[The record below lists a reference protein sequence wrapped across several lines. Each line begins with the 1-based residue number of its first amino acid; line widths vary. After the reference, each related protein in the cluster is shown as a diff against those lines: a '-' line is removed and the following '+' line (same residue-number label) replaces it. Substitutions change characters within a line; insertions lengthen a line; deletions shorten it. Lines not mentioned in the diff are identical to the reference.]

1 MLTFSVLGYAGFFRF
16 NELVQLGRCDFQFE
30 DSFMRIFVHRS
41 KTDVYRDGAWVVIA
55 KTFRHT
61 CRYLLV
67 ERYFVA
73 ASFSADS
80 EEFIFRPLV
89 FLRGTGAYKLR
100 GSVPLSYTRAREIV
114 LIISAFDSIGLPKQD
129 YGLHSLRA
137 GGASAAANARVPDGL
152 FKRHG
157 RWKSDKAKDGYI
169 KNNVHSLLSVSLSL
183 GI

>member
-1 MLTFSVLGYAGFFRF
+1 M
-16 NELVQLGRCDFQFE
+16 
-30 DSFMRIFVHRS
+30 
-41 KTDVYRDGAWVVIA
+41 
-55 KTFRHT
+55 
-61 CRYLLV
+61 
-67 ERYFVA
+67 A

-89 FLRGTGAYKLR
+89 FLRGSGAYKLR

-114 LIISAFDSIGLPKQD
+114 LSAFDSIDLPKQD

-137 GGASAAANARVPDGL
+137 GGASAAANARVPDRL

-169 KNNVHSLLSVSLSL
+169 KDNVHSLLSVSLSL